1 MKNKMEPTRDTERTL
16 VDLLD
21 RALDKGVIIDADVII
36 HIAGIPLVGLKLRA
50 ALAGMTTMLKYGI
63 WEDWDE
69 AQRAAATEEEKKG
82 IVTATSPPLK
92 KDMALLLK

>member
-1 MKNKMEPTRDTERTL
+1 MEPTRDTGKTL

-36 HIAGIPLVGLKLRA
+36 HMAGIPLVGLKLRA

-63 WEDWDE
+63 WEDWDQ
-69 AQRAAATEEEKKG
+69 AQRAAAAEEDNRYG
-82 IVTATSPPLK
+82 NSHTAVFSK
-92 KDMALLLK
+92 KDTALQKI